1 MTEILETF
9 RDASATD
16 LQAAGQA
23 IARMNRRPFCERC
36 TVCTVQHKFW
46 GLLRYSNCAPLLRLS
61 DLIR

>member
-1 MTEILETF
+1 MTEMLETF

-23 IARMNRRPFCERC
+23 IARHEPQTFLRALHRLHGSA
-36 TVCTVQHKFW
+36 QI
-46 GLLRYSNCAPLLRLS
+46 LLRYNNCAPLLRLS